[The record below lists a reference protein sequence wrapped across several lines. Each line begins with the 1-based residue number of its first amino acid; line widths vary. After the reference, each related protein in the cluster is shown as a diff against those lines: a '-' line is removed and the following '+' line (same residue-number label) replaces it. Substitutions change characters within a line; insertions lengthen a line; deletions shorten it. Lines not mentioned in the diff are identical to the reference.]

1 MGNGMMYL
9 VADPNLV
16 ALHKATDDFGLRV
29 AEVLV
34 RENGPGERYPYAG
47 GAFNSIAA
55 DQLALHRSVISLCSD
70 GWTFATAPLLRTMH
84 DLLISAAIIAEV
96 EPEAEYRGFKY
107 THTFL
112 KDNLSNMAFAP
123 EQRTRIREQIEEGL
137 NDLPASV
144 KDKARA
150 FMFKERHY
158 GYWHCPEFKRP
169 ADAVDRLFAPA
180 AQVVYRLF
188 SGGTHG
194 GYLGLRLLKAD
205 PDNIHPKQRAGA
217 QSQKLALGGAT
228 RFTLDTFHVIDRFI
242 TSGRNENEYNQLLG
256 RLMSLGAA

>member
-1 MGNGMMYL
+1 MTYL
-9 VADPNLV
+9 VANTNLV
-16 ALHKATDDFGLRV
+16 ALHKATDDFGLQV
-29 AEVLV
+29 ADVLV

-47 GAFNSIAA
+47 GAFKSIAA
-55 DQLALHRSVISLCSD
+55 DQLALHRAVISLCSD
-70 GWTFATAPLLRTMH
+70 GWTFAAAPVLRTMH

-112 KDNLSNMAFAP
+112 KDNLNNMAFAP
-123 EQRTRIREQIEEGL
+123 QQRARFREQIEEGL
-137 NDLPASV
+137 SDRPASV
-144 KDKARA
+144 KDKART

-180 AQVVYRLF
+180 AQVIYRLF

-194 GYLGLRLLKAD
+194 GYLGLRLLKHN
-205 PDNIHPKQRAGA
+205 PDAIHPNQRAGA
-217 QSQKLALGGAT
+217 QSQNLALGGAS
-228 RFTLDTFHVIDRFI
+228 RFTLDTIHVIDRLI
-242 TSGRNENEYNQLLG
+242 TSGMFEGEYSQLLG
-256 RLMSLGAA
+256 RLSSLRVT